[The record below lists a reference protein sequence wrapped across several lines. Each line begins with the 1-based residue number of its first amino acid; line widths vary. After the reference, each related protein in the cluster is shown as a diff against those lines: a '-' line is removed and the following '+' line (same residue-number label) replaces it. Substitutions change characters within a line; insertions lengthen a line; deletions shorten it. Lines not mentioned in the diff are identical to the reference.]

1 MKTKENRLG
10 SPAYKR
16 DFARQLLAWFKKNAR
31 DLPWRRTRDLY
42 AIWISEIM
50 LQQTQVATVI
60 PYFKRFLERFP
71 DVATLAAASEHDVL
85 KLWEGLGY
93 YRRARQLH
101 AAAKTIVSQHGA
113 QFPTT
118 IDAVLSLRGI
128 GRYTA
133 GAILSIGLD
142 HRLPI
147 LEANTIRV
155 LSRLTGYLGD
165 PRSTT
170 GQRYL
175 WTAAEA
181 ILPRRE
187 CGAFNQALMELGSE
201 ICTPR
206 LPECERCPVR
216 SLCVAHERRL
226 VHRIPQPAKKTKYED
241 VTEIAVVIRRGQQV
255 LLRQCQPGERWAG
268 LWDVPRFNAP
278 AVEDGD
284 LAAYIAS
291 QTQRLVGV
299 RVQGV
304 QELAVL
310 KHGVTRFRI
319 TLRCFEATAVSS
331 SARTTRLHGRRAR
344 WVNLSALDEY
354 PLSVT
359 GRKIARLLVA
369 RPTSTP

>member
-1 MKTKENRLG
+1 MKADEISLMSGKWRRGL
-10 SPAYKR
+10 AAK
-16 DFARQLLAWFKKNAR
+16 LLAWFRRSAR

-42 AIWISEIM
+42 AIWVSEIM

-60 PYFKRFLERFP
+60 PYFERFLLRFP
-71 DVATLAAASEHDVL
+71 DVSALAAASEQDVL
-85 KLWEGLGY
+85 KMWEGLGY

-101 AAAKTIVSQHGA
+101 AAAKTIIREHEGR
-113 QFPTT
+113 FPTT
-118 IDAVLSLRGI
+118 IDAVRSLAGI

-142 HRLPI
+142 QRLPI

-155 LSRLTGYLGD
+155 LSRLTGYRGD
-165 PRSTT
+165 PRSTA
-170 GQRYL
+170 GQQYL

-206 LPECERCPVR
+206 SPQCEGCPVR

-241 VTEIAVVIRRGQQV
+241 VTEIAVIVRRGQQI

-268 LWDVPRFNAP
+268 LWDVPRFVAP
-278 AVEDGD
+278 VEDSGN
-284 LAAYIAS
+284 LGNYIAS
-291 QTQRLVGV
+291 QTRRLVVIRV
-299 RVQGV
+299 RGV

-310 KHGVTRFRI
+310 KHSVTRFRI
-319 TLRCFEATAVSS
+319 TLRCYQAMAATSRDKTSRSRAS
-331 SARTTRLHGRRAR
+331 GAR
-344 WVNLSALDEY
+344 WVKVKELGDY

-359 GRKIARLLVA
+359 GRRIARLLA
-369 RPTSTP
+369 APPTSTP

>member
-1 MKTKENRLG
+1 MKAGEIALMSDKWRRAVATK
-10 SPAYKR
+10 
-16 DFARQLLAWFKKNAR
+16 LLAWFRRSAR

-42 AIWISEIM
+42 AIWVSEIM

-60 PYFKRFLERFP
+60 PYFERFLRRFP
-71 DVATLAAASEHDVL
+71 NVEALASASEHDVF

-101 AAAKTIVSQHGA
+101 AAAKTILSEFEGR
-113 QFPTT
+113 FPTT
-118 IDAVLSLRGI
+118 IDAVLSLAGI

-142 HRLPI
+142 QRLPI

-155 LSRLTGYLGD
+155 LSRLTGYRGD
-165 PRSTT
+165 PRSTA
-170 GQRYL
+170 GQQYL

-187 CGAFNQALMELGSE
+187 CGAFNQGLMELGSE

-206 LPECERCPVR
+206 SPQCERCPVR

-226 VHRIPQPAKKTKYED
+226 VHRIPQPAKKTKYEA
-241 VTEIAVVIRRGQQV
+241 VTEIAVVVRRGQQI

-268 LWDVPRFNAP
+268 LWDVPRFGAP
-278 AVEDGD
+278 AEEDGN
-284 LAAYIAS
+284 LATYIAS
-291 QTQRLVGV
+291 QTRELLGIRV
-299 RVQGV
+299 RAAQKITI
-304 QELAVL
+304 L

-319 TLRCFEATAVSS
+319 TLHCYEALAATSRENTS
-331 SARTTRLHGRRAR
+331 RSRAGDVR
-344 WVNLSALDEY
+344 WVKVNELGDY

-359 GRKIARLLVA
+359 GRKIAQLLA
-369 RPTSTP
+369 AG